1 MVGVLM
7 TAACTFD
14 LRNVQLIESDGAAGQ
29 GGTRLRDASEEASD
43 ARAGTDGAGGMGGR
57 SDASLDGHAGAGG
70 SGGVA
75 GKGGAAGTS
84 GSGGR
89 AGAAGSGG
97 AAGGASGGASGLAG
111 IGGAAGMAGAG
122 GVGGVAGALVGGAAG
137 LAGGSGSGA
146 GGASGAAGRD
156 GGTTGGTAGQGGS
169 ATGGSDGG
177 TFDARE
183 SGSGGGSLD
192 AADGGVVVL
201 FEENF
206 DSALGTFT
214 LENGCGPTPPAWS
227 NEAGYAHA
235 ANLATL
241 GVSSIYSPSITVPAG
256 VSDVRLRMSHK
267 VNTDPG
273 YDGGQLELSVN
284 GAAPRLVTSFIVGPY
299 TMDGVHPHPITC
311 AEVTYPDAW
320 PGWSGNHAEFE
331 SAMILSAP
339 PFNVV
344 AGDTV
349 SIRFRMLVDS
359 QDAGIGWDI
368 NWVRLTGTP
377 P

>member
-1 MVGVLM
+1 M

-14 LRNVQLIESDGAAGQ
+14 LRNVQLIDADGAAGQ
-29 GGTRLRDASEEASD
+29 GGTRARDASEEASD
-43 ARAGTDGAGGMGGR
+43 ARAGTNGAAGMGGR

-70 SGGVA
+70 SGGA
-75 GKGGAAGTS
+75 TGKGGAAGAS
-84 GSGGR
+84 GSSGR
-89 AGAAGSGG
+89 AGTGGSGG
-97 AAGGASGGASGLAG
+97 AADASSGGASGLAG
-111 IGGAAGMAGAG
+111 IGGAAGIAGIG
-122 GVGGVAGALVGGAAG
+122 GMGGVAGAWVGGAAG

-146 GGASGAAGRD
+146 GGAGGAAGRD
-156 GGTTGGTAGQGGS
+156 GGTTAGTAGQGGN
-169 ATGGSDGG
+169 ATGGSDSG

-183 SGSGGGSLD
+183 GGTGGGSLD
-192 AADGGVVVL
+192 AADGGGLIVL

-214 LENGCGPTPPAWS
+214 VENGCGPTPPVWS
-227 NEAGYAHA
+227 NDAGYAHA
-235 ANLATL
+235 ADLATL
-241 GVSSIYSPSITVPAG
+241 GVSSIYGPSITVPAG

-267 VNTDPG
+267 LNTDPG

-284 GAAPRLVTSFIVGPY
+284 GAAPRLVTTFIVGPY
-299 TMDGVHPHPITC
+299 TTEGVHPHPLTC
-311 AEVTYPDAW
+311 AEAMYPGAW

-331 SAMILSAP
+331 SAMNLSAS

-359 QDAGIGWDI
+359 RDAGIGWDI